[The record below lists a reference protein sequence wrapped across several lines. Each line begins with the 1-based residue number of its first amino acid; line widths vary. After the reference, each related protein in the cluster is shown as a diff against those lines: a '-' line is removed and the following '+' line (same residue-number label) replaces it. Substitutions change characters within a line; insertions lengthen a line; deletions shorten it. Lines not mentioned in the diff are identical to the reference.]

1 MPDLP
6 GSSSSAAGSSSRT
19 CLLYP
24 EDLSPSH
31 RSQRW
36 PGSSRSASPRRPSPA
51 HSSHS
56 YHHEKKG
63 FRLWKLCV

>member
-19 CLLYP
+19 RP
-24 EDLSPSH
+24 RRSSPSH
-31 RSQRW
+31 GSQQW
-36 PGSSRSASPRRPSPA
+36 PGSSRSASPRQASPA
-51 HSSHS
+51 CGSHG
-56 YHHEKKG
+56 YHQEKKG